1 MKALS
6 IFIAFIAAVSLA
18 CTLATYPQKQP
29 AELGQASLPRITPA
43 VSTLPQIEPTTMADP
58 ILANLKSPPEQPRI
72 TPAAY
77 ISCSVST
84 GQPGGALTVRSCPAA
99 TCSALDWLSEGEI
112 ITTTYPIT
120 AWTQTNAGWMNTTYL
135 ECVK

>member
-1 MKALS
+1 MKALA
-6 IFIAFIAAVSLA
+6 IFISFFAAVSLA
-18 CTLATYPQKQP
+18 CTMAAYPQKNAGELNQP
-29 AELGQASLPRITPA
+29 SRPA
-43 VSTLPQIEPTTMADP
+43 VSTPPQLEPTLQAEP
-58 ILANLKSPPEQPRI
+58 ILANLKSQPEQPRI

-84 GQPGGALTVRSCPAA
+84 GQPGGALTVRSCPGA

-120 AWTQTNAGWMNTTYL
+120 AWTQTNAGWMNTKYL
-135 ECVK
+135 ECTHEK